1 MYDEQINCIF
11 ETVCVDSCE
20 KETVIAKAQGF
31 YKSNNKNDVF
41 FLAKMVG
48 CHSYCKVCPYYIVI
62 NGVKTPSSR
71 VIITVITRVANL

>member
-11 ETVCVDSCE
+11 ATVCVDSCE

-48 CHSYCKVCPYYIVI
+48 CHS
-62 NGVKTPSSR
+62 
-71 VIITVITRVANL
+71 